1 MSIVFPKRMI
11 PPGLPLAKGM
21 LSSPSEVLNSCA
33 SSEVRLVPIT
43 LIPFGKIPKPR
54 NDDQCGGC
62 GTASSAR
69 CTA

>member
-1 MSIVFPKRMI
+1 
-11 PPGLPLAKGM
+11 M